1 MSNRKPIDI
10 KRIRNVKKH
19 FTLTK
24 WLDSEELGRHI
35 RNRIYKNYGD
45 CFVGEV
51 PSKERIIQY
60 IEEYL
65 TGEFDYTT
73 DVKFE
78 CFDEFK
84 LNRGI
89 VD

>member
-65 TGEFDYTT
+65 TGEIDYTT

-78 CFDEFK
+78 GYDEFK
-84 LNRGI
+84 LNRVI